1 MSDIHAITQTLRRL
15 RAEQTRYLVATVMQV
30 SGSSYRRPGAR
41 MIIGG
46 DGSVTGGISAGCL
59 EAALIQTAWWRTREH
74 DAVLV
79 KYDSTSD
86 DDELGWGSG
95 FGCNGVV
102 EVLLEREHA
111 AADAALDFIGRT
123 VAREQFG
130 CLLTVFRS
138 SVPGVPVGSRASL
151 TAAGEV
157 AFYGEADWRGLLEG
171 KEVAVARKV
180 ATTGSG
186 RTLVLTR
193 PEGTLDVLV
202 EPVVPP
208 PRLFICG
215 EGPDAVPLARFARD
229 LGWSVVIWASEPRW
243 LSRERFHGL
252 GELATGTAH
261 ELCAAVD
268 ASARPAA
275 VILSHHYER
284 DRDLLGCLLG
294 SKTSYI
300 GILGPRARTLRLM
313 VDIGQQ
319 TDSAEVLGR
328 IHAPIGLDIG
338 AETPQ
343 EIGLSVMAEIQ
354 AVLSGSS
361 GRPLSQCRGR
371 IHRPHLAS
379 LESSLV
385 SVSESSL
392 VRVG

>member
-1 MSDIHAITQTLRRL
+1 MSDIHAITQALRRL
-15 RAEQTRYLVATVMQV
+15 RAEQIRYLVATVMQV

-41 MIIGG
+41 MLIGE

-59 EAALIQTAWWRTREH
+59 EAALIRTAWWRTRDHE
-74 DAVLV
+74 AVLV

-102 EVLLEREHA
+102 EALVEREHA
-111 AADAALDFIGRT
+111 ARDAALDFITST
-123 VAREQFG
+123 VAGEQLG
-130 CLLTVFRS
+130 CLMTVFRS
-138 SVPGVPVGSRASL
+138 SVASVPVGSRVAITAS
-151 TAAGEV
+151 GGV
-157 AFYGEADWRGLLEG
+157 AHYGRAEWGDFIASEELS
-171 KEVAVARKV
+171 VARK
-180 ATTGSG
+180 TMKTGRA
-186 RTLVLTR
+186 RTLILASSA
-193 PEGTLDVLV
+193 GKIDVLV

-252 GELATGTAH
+252 GELSTGNAH
-261 ELCAAVD
+261 DLKKAVD
-268 ASARPAA
+268 ASVRPAA

-284 DRDLLGCLLG
+284 DRALLEGLLG

-300 GILGPRARTLRLM
+300 GILGPRARALRLLADVGENTLSM
-313 VDIGQQ
+313 DL
-319 TDSAEVLGR
+319 TRR

-343 EIGLSVMAEIQ
+343 EIGLAVMAEIQ
-354 AVLSGSS
+354 AVLSGSTAK
-361 GRPLSQCRGR
+361 PLSQCRGR
-371 IHRPHLAS
+371 IHRSPVVS
-379 LESSLV
+379 LETAIGA
-385 SVSESSL
+385 E
-392 VRVG
+392 

>member
-1 MSDIHAITQTLRRL
+1 MSDIHAITQALRRL

-41 MIIGG
+41 MLIGE
-46 DGSVTGGISAGCL
+46 DGTVTGGISAGCL
-59 EAALIQTAWWRTREH
+59 EAALIRTAWWRTRNRE
-74 DAVLV
+74 AVLV

-102 EVLLEREHA
+102 EVLVEREHPA
-111 AADAALDFIGRT
+111 GDAALDFITRT
-123 VAREQFG
+123 VADEQLG

-138 SVPGVPVGSRASL
+138 TVSDVPVGSRAAI
-151 TAAGEV
+151 TAAGDV
-157 AFYGEADWRGLLEG
+157 AFYGGGELRGLIGTGEL
-171 KEVAVARKV
+171 AVARQAMK
-180 ATTGSG
+180 TGHG
-186 RTLVLTR
+186 RTRILQSSL
-193 PEGTLDVLV
+193 GKIDVLV
-202 EPVVPP
+202 EPIVPP

-229 LGWSVVIWASEPRW
+229 LGWSIVIWASEPRW

-252 GELATGTAH
+252 GELSTGTAL
-261 ELCAAVD
+261 ELRRAVD

-284 DRDLLGCLLG
+284 DRELLEGLLG

-300 GILGPRARTLRLM
+300 GILGPRARSLRLL
-313 VDIGQQ
+313 
-319 TDSAEVLGR
+319 AEVGQDPTAGKVARR

-338 AETPQ
+338 AETPE

-354 AVLSGSS
+354 AVLSGSTAK
-361 GRPLSQCRGR
+361 PLSQCGGR
-371 IHRPHLAS
+371 IHPTR
-379 LESSLV
+379 LV
-385 SVSESSL
+385 SL
-392 VRVG
+392 DAAVGAE

>member
-15 RAEQTRYLVATVMQV
+15 RAEQIPYLLATVMQV

-41 MIIGG
+41 MIIGE

-59 EAALIQTAWWRTREH
+59 EAALIRTAWWRTRTQ

-102 EVLLEREHA
+102 EVLLEREHPA
-111 AADAALDFIGRT
+111 RDAALDFITGT
-123 VAREQFG
+123 VAREQVG
-130 CLLTVFRS
+130 SVLTVFRS
-138 SVPGVPVGSRASL
+138 TVSRVPVGSRASI
-151 TAAGEV
+151 TAMGDIT
-157 AFYGEADWRGLLEG
+157 FYGNADWTGLIQGAEQR
-171 KEVAVARKV
+171 AARRV
-180 ATTGSG
+180 MTTVRE
-186 RTLVLTR
+186 RTLILTC
-193 PEGTLDVLV
+193 PDGALDVLM

-252 GELATGTAH
+252 GELSTGTAH
-261 ELCAAVD
+261 ELRAAVD

-284 DRDLLGCLLG
+284 DRDLLDGLLG

-300 GILGPRARTLRLM
+300 GILGPRARALRLLAD
-313 VDIGQQ
+313 VGQQ
-319 TDSAEVLGR
+319 TLSTDAQGR

-361 GRPLSQCRGR
+361 AKPLSQCRGR
-371 IHRPHLAS
+371 IHRPHMAS
-379 LESSLV
+379 LEGSLV
-385 SVSESSL
+385 SAE
-392 VRVG
+392 